1 MNTNGF
7 HGNKGVIFVPPLSC
21 TPPHLAALPSQVAK
35 AKGGIA
41 AAKAAPGGMEQQ
53 LEQMAAFANNL
64 QEQLAITEKE
74 RDSANAKARIASLA
88 SAVKAKKAVDNYKA
102 NPTGAGADDS
112 KACTVQ

>member
-1 MNTNGF
+1 MSELETM
-7 HGNKGVIFVPPLSC
+7 LE
-21 TPPHLAALPSQVAK
+21 TAK
-35 AKGGIA
+35 AHGGIA
-41 AAKAAPGGMEQQ
+41 AAKAKPGGLEEQ

-102 NPTGAGADDS
+102 NPTGAGADDT